1 MRWCYVGVYC
11 AWVLFIAASAGAQ
24 DMSVSQLLEN
34 AISKQRIVDLTHV
47 FSPRTIY
54 WPTEDGFQL
63 IRGKAGVTEKG
74 YYYAANRF
82 NAAEHGG
89 THVDAP
95 RHFSA
100 EGQTVEAI
108 PLGRLMG
115 DVAVVDVVAACR
127 ENPDYQID
135 ISDLRRWEE
144 VHQRPLFDVIVF
156 FRTGYAKRWPDR
168 KKYLGTEKRGKEGV
182 QHLHFPGLAPR
193 AARWLAEERG
203 IRSVGIDT
211 ASIDHGQ
218 SKQFGSHVVLFAHQ
232 IPAIENLGDLSR
244 LPTFGA
250 TVIALPMK
258 IGGGSGSPTRVIA
271 VLPPERD
278 ASR

>member
-1 MRWCYVGVYC
+1 MRWCYMGGC
-11 AWVLFIAASAGAQ
+11 WFLMLLIGTCSGAQ
-24 DMSVSQLLEN
+24 DFSVSEVLAN
-34 AISKQRIVDLTHV
+34 AISQNRVVDLTHV
-47 FSPRTIY
+47 FSPQTIY

-74 YYYAANRF
+74 YFYAANRF

-127 ENPDYQID
+127 ENRDYQID

-144 VHQRPLFDVIVF
+144 IQQRPLFDMIVF

-168 KKYLGTEKRGKEGV
+168 KKYLGTEKRGDEGV
-182 QHLHFPGLAPR
+182 QQLHFPGLAPR
-193 AARWLAEERG
+193 AARWLAEERRV
-203 IRSVGIDT
+203 RSVGIDT
-211 ASIDHGQ
+211 ASIDYGQ
-218 SKQFGSHVVLFAHQ
+218 SREFGSHVVLFAHQ

-244 LPTFGA
+244 LPSFGA

-258 IGGGSGSPTRVIA
+258 ISGGSGSPTRVIA
-271 VLPPERD
+271 ILPD
-278 ASR
+278 KMD

>member
-1 MRWCYVGVYC
+1 MGGCWFLMLLIGTC
-11 AWVLFIAASAGAQ
+11 SGAQ
-24 DMSVSQLLEN
+24 DFSVSEVLAN
-34 AISKQRIVDLTHV
+34 AISQNRVVDLTHV
-47 FSPRTIY
+47 FSPQTIY

-74 YYYAANRF
+74 YFYAANRF

-127 ENPDYQID
+127 ENRDYQID

-144 VHQRPLFDVIVF
+144 IAQQPLFDMIVF

-168 KKYLGTEKRGKEGV
+168 KKYLGTAKRGDEGV
-182 QHLHFPGLAPR
+182 QQLHFPGLAPR
-193 AARWLAEERG
+193 AARWLAEERRV
-203 IRSVGIDT
+203 RSVGIDT
-211 ASIDHGQ
+211 ASIDYGQ
-218 SKQFGSHVVLFAHQ
+218 SREFGSHVVLFAHQ

-244 LPTFGA
+244 LPSFGA

-258 IGGGSGSPTRVIA
+258 ISGGSGSPTRVIA
-271 VLPPERD
+271 ILPD
-278 ASR
+278 KMD